1 MSSERSIACLS
12 VGLLSRL
19 SRSLV
24 RMFLCLS
31 ERFSVCLCERLSLS
45 LRLCDLGC
53 HRSRVVKFTATRLRG
68 PGFKP
73 RPGQK
78 IENENFCFKRTPA
91 VVKACHP
98 RRVRLI
104 IKTPLYNIKPDFLSY
119 VQGYNI
125 PGCFSSVFH
134 KT

>member
-45 LRLCDLGC
+45 LRRCALGC
-53 HRSRVVKFTATRLRG
+53 RRSRVVKFTATRLRG

-78 IENENFCFKRTPA
+78 FENENFCFKRTPT

-98 RRVRLI
+98 RRVRLRRR
-104 IKTPLYNIKPDFLSY
+104 YIKPDFLSY

-134 KT
+134 KK